1 MTFGTRSGWRKL
13 GCKRPCPMAVSPADK
28 DIQECEGKVTMSMDA
43 VNQQRQGGDLLTR
56 AVGLR
61 APCPNWV
68 QR

>member
-1 MTFGTRSGWRKL
+1 
-13 GCKRPCPMAVSPADK
+13 MAVSPADK